1 MRRAD
6 EQIVIVVGVD
16 GSATSLRA
24 GAYAAGMARR
34 LEARLV
40 ALFVHTVSGLAVTA
54 PSLAPAVMAAQR
66 DIAAQLRQAL
76 AAAELSDLELTFVER
91 TGNPYHQLRDLATEV
106 RADAVVVGASMQA
119 GHRLVGSLAGHL
131 VRDAAWPVT
140 VVP

>member
-1 MRRAD
+1 M
-6 EQIVIVVGVD
+6 
-16 GSATSLRA
+16 RA

-40 ALFVHTVSGLAVTA
+40 VLFVHTVSGLTVTA
-54 PSLAPAVMAAQR
+54 PGLAPAAIAAQR
-66 DIAAQLRQAL
+66 DIAEELQQAL
-76 AAAELSDLELTFVER
+76 AEADLGDLELTFIER
-91 TGNPYHQLRDLATEV
+91 TGNPYHQLRDVATAV

-140 VVP
+140 VIP